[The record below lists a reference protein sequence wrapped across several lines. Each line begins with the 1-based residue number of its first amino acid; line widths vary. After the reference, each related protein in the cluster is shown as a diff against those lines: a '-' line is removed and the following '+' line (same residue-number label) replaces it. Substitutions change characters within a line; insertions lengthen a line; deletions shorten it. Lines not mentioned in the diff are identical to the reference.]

1 MRPRS
6 AIVSVLLLLMV
17 AGDASAQYF
26 GKNKVQYRRHEFRIL
41 QTEHFDIYFH
51 QDRREAVDVVGRL
64 AERWWRR
71 FSRFFGYELIGRQP
85 IVLYSSKP
93 DFDQTLIIPGL
104 IDGGTAGVTEAGR
117 RRIALPFAPSL
128 ADTDHVLGH
137 EIVHAFQFDQ
147 LLGGVPLGKHGGDP
161 LPLWVTE
168 GLAEYLTLGAVET
181 HTAMWLRDAVRGG
194 TLPRIVDLAKPQF
207 FPYRWGHAFWAY
219 VGGRWGDTAVADLY
233 RAATLYGMID
243 AVDTILGITAD
254 AFEREWHEALRAAY
268 PAGSS
273 AAVGRHLAG
282 ARPLDGSINV
292 GAALSPDGRW
302 VAYLTERLFS
312 VDLVVAE
319 AERGQI
325 VATLTDTAANP
336 RYSSLQ
342 YIGSGAAWD
351 PRGERLAIATLTDG
365 RAALSIFRWPG
376 GALERDVVVDG
387 VDEIF
392 GPTWSPDGTTIAFSA
407 MSSGTSDLFA
417 FNLQRGVLRRLTD
430 DLYADLHPA
439 WAPDGRRL
447 AFVTDR
453 FTTDLQALTAG
464 AYRVGLIDAATGA
477 VEPVNAFT
485 TGKHIAPQWARDGR
499 TLYFISDSDGTPDV
513 YGIDLQNG
521 ALTRLTNAD
530 SGVSGLTG
538 SSPALSIAAGA
549 DTAAVTVYEGGVF
562 AVHLLALATGAPAL
576 GGGSQ
581 PRLPPTDATRP
592 SGVVASDDAAPSPPE
607 EFPVTPYR
615 ARLAIEDI
623 AQVSLGAGV
632 DPFGAMAGGGL
643 GLTFSDML
651 HTHWLVAAVQMSSP
665 FGSGFSLRDLAG
677 SVGYLNQVRRWNW
690 GVFAQVI
697 PTYVGVRTDI
707 SGPIASYTLVRQVER
722 SLRASAS
729 YPFSRA
735 RRFEVS
741 GGTAGLAFDEL
752 SGFFGGLTWKPAA
765 DPMTLGTVAAAF
777 VSDTSHGGAT
787 SMVSGERYRLEAA
800 PVFGSLQYI
809 HVTADYRRYIMPVP
823 FVTIAARALHI
834 GRYGSG
840 AEDARLPSLYLGYP
854 WLVRGF
860 DVGWHVNDC
869 VAVLSAG
876 CPELNDL
883 LGSRLA
889 VANLELRLPL
899 LRPFGLSRSMYG
911 PVPAEI
917 AAFVDSG
924 VAWRGS
930 NGPHRGPGA
939 PAWSAGITLRTNL
952 IGFGMGQLDIARPFS
967 RPEAGWVVQFN
978 LSPAF

>member
-1 MRPRS
+1 
-6 AIVSVLLLLMV
+6 
-17 AGDASAQYF
+17 
-26 GKNKVQYRRHEFRIL
+26 
-41 QTEHFDIYFH
+41 
-51 QDRREAVDVVGRL
+51 
-64 AERWWRR
+64 
-71 FSRFFGYELIGRQP
+71 
-85 IVLYSSKP
+85 
-93 DFDQTLIIPGL
+93 
-104 IDGGTAGVTEAGR
+104 
-117 RRIALPFAPSL
+117 
-128 ADTDHVLGH
+128 
-137 EIVHAFQFDQ
+137 
-147 LLGGVPLGKHGGDP
+147 
-161 LPLWVTE
+161 
-168 GLAEYLTLGAVET
+168 
-181 HTAMWLRDAVRGG
+181 
-194 TLPRIVDLAKPQF
+194 
-207 FPYRWGHAFWAY
+207 
-219 VGGRWGDTAVADLY
+219 
-233 RAATLYGMID
+233 
-243 AVDTILGITAD
+243 
-254 AFEREWHEALRAAY
+254 
-268 PAGSS
+268 
-273 AAVGRHLAG
+273 
-282 ARPLDGSINV
+282 
-292 GAALSPDGRW
+292 
-302 VAYLTERLFS
+302 
-312 VDLVVAE
+312 
-319 AERGQI
+319 
-325 VATLTDTAANP
+325 
-336 RYSSLQ
+336 
-342 YIGSGAAWD
+342 
-351 PRGERLAIATLTDG
+351 
-365 RAALSIFRWPG
+365 
-376 GALERDVVVDG
+376 
-387 VDEIF
+387 
-392 GPTWSPDGTTIAFSA
+392 
-407 MSSGTSDLFA
+407 
-417 FNLQRGVLRRLTD
+417 
-430 DLYADLHPA
+430 
-439 WAPDGRRL
+439 
-447 AFVTDR
+447 
-453 FTTDLQALTAG
+453 
-464 AYRVGLIDAATGA
+464 
-477 VEPVNAFT
+477 
-485 TGKHIAPQWARDGR
+485 
-499 TLYFISDSDGTPDV
+499 
-513 YGIDLQNG
+513 
-521 ALTRLTNAD
+521 
-530 SGVSGLTG
+530 
-538 SSPALSIAAGA
+538 
-549 DTAAVTVYEGGVF
+549 VTVYEGGVF

>member
-147 LLGGVPLGKHGGDP
+147 LLGGVPLGKHSGDP

-952 IGFGMGQLDIARPFS
+952 IGFGMGQLDITRPFS

>member
-1 MRPRS
+1 MRHCT
-6 AIVSVLLLLMV
+6 AIVSVLILLMLG
-17 AGDASAQYF
+17 GDVSAQYF
-26 GKNKVQYRRHEFRIL
+26 GKNKVQYRRHEFRVL

-71 FSRFFGYELIGRQP
+71 LSRFFGYELTGRQP

-93 DFDQTLIIPGL
+93 DFDQTLIVPGL
-104 IDGGTAGVTEAGR
+104 IDGGTAGVTEGGR

-147 LLGGVPLGKHGGDP
+147 FLGAGPQGKGGEP
-161 LPLWVTE
+161 QPLWVTE

-181 HTAMWLRDAVRGG
+181 HTAMWLRDAVRNGA
-194 TLPRIVDLAKPQF
+194 LPRLADLAKPQF

-219 VGGRWGDTAVADLY
+219 VGGRWGDIAVADLY
-233 RAATLYGMID
+233 RVASLYGMAD
-243 AVDTILGITAD
+243 AVETVLGITAD
-254 AFEREWHEALRAAY
+254 DFEREWHEALRAAY
-268 PAGSS
+268 PGGTS

-282 ARPLDGSINV
+282 ARPLDGAINV

-302 VAYLTERLFS
+302 IAYLTERLFS
-312 VDLVVAE
+312 VDLVVAD
-319 AERGQI
+319 AERGRV

-351 PRGERLAIATLTDG
+351 PRGERVAIATLTSG

-376 GALERDVVVDG
+376 GALEQDVVVDG

-392 GPTWSPDGTTIAFSA
+392 GPTWSPDGATIAFSA
-407 MSSGTSDLFA
+407 MNNGTSDLFA
-417 FNLQRGVLRRLTD
+417 FDLERGVLRRLTD

-439 WAPDGRRL
+439 WAPDGRRI

-453 FTTDLQALTAG
+453 FTTDLKALTPG
-464 AYRVGLIDAATGA
+464 AYRVALIDAATAA
-477 VEPVNAFT
+477 VEPVQAFT
-485 TGKHIAPQWARDGR
+485 TGKHIAPQWSRDGG

-513 YGIDLQNG
+513 YAIDLQNG
-521 ALTRLTNAD
+521 ALTRLTTAD
-530 SGVSGLTG
+530 GGVSGLTG
-538 SSPALSIAAGA
+538 SSPALSIASGV

-562 AVHLLALATGAPAL
+562 AIHLLALASGAPATA
-576 GGGSQ
+576 GGSQ

-592 SGVVASDDAAPSPPE
+592 SIVLADDDAAPAPAE
-607 EFPVTPYR
+607 EFPVAPYR

-632 DPFGAMAGGGL
+632 DPYGAMAGGGL
-643 GLTFSDML
+643 GFTLSDML

-665 FGSGFSLRDLAG
+665 FGSGFSLRDVAG
-677 SVGYLNQVRRWNW
+677 SIGYLNQARRWNW
-690 GVFAQVI
+690 GVFAHVI
-697 PTYVGVRTDI
+697 PTYVGVRTDT
-707 SGPIASYTLVRQVER
+707 SGLLSSYTLVRQIER
-722 SLRASAS
+722 SVSAGAT

-735 RRFEVS
+735 RRLEVNAS
-741 GGTAGLAFDEL
+741 TARLAFDEL
-752 SGFFGGLTWKPAA
+752 SGFFGELSWKPAA
-765 DPMTLGTVAAAF
+765 DPMTLGSVAAAF
-777 VSDTSHGGAT
+777 VSDTSYAGAT
-787 SMVSGERYRLEAA
+787 SMVSGERYRLEVA
-800 PVFGSLQYI
+800 PVFGSLQYF
-809 HVTADYRRYIMPVP
+809 HVTADYRRYVMPVP

-834 GRYGSG
+834 GRYGRG

-860 DVGWHVNDC
+860 DIGWHVNDC

-889 VANLELRLPL
+889 VGNLELRLPL
-899 LRPFGLSRSMYG
+899 LRPLGLKRSMYG
-911 PVPAEI
+911 PIPAEV
-917 AAFVDSG
+917 AAFVDGG

-930 NGPHRGPGA
+930 PGLRRGPGA

-952 IGFGMGQLDIARPFS
+952 IGFGVGQLDIARPFS
-967 RPEAGWVVQFN
+967 RPDEGWVVQFN